1 MKVPFFDYTQIYEQ
15 DFPIYESALDSVLKR
30 ADFIL
35 RDDLIQFEDNLAKFI
50 GVNHCVGVANGTDAI
65 WLGLRAAG
73 IKQGDEVILP
83 SHTYVATADAVWAV
97 GGTPVLVDIGD
108 DHSISPEAV
117 KEAITDRTAAVI
129 PVNLNGR
136 AAPLDEICEI
146 AKQNELLVI
155 EDNAQGLGAK
165 LHGKAAGT
173 YGLLASLSFYPAKTL
188 GGLGDGGGVI
198 TNDVEIA
205 KKIKLLRSHGRD
217 EQNEVVEWG
226 FNSRLDNLQAAVL
239 DAKLKVLEAHIA
251 TRRRIADL
259 YLEKLGDV
267 DELRLPQRQGSTDG
281 FFVSY
286 QNYEIEAQDRD
297 GLKNYLAENGVG
309 TIIQWGGK
317 GVHEFG
323 LPGVKSRDLS
333 NTERIIKSM
342 LLLPMNHYLRED
354 QIDFVA
360 KTIRSYYTKKT
371 T

>member
-15 DFPIYESALDSVLKR
+15 DFPIYENALDSVLKR

-35 RDDLIQFEDNLAKFI
+35 RDDLVQFEDNLAKFI

-117 KEAITDRTAAVI
+117 KEAITDRTTAII

-146 AKQNELLVI
+146 ASKNNLLVI

-165 LHGKAAGT
+165 LHDKAAGT

-239 DAKLKVLEAHIA
+239 DAKLRVLGEHIA

-259 YLEKLGDV
+259 YLEKLGELE
-267 DELRLPQRQGSTDG
+267 ELRLPQRQGSLDG
-281 FFVSY
+281 LFVSY
-286 QNYEIEAQDRD
+286 QNYEIEAKDRD
-297 GLKNYLAENGVG
+297 GLKDYLAQNGVG

-323 LPGVKSRDLS
+323 LTGVRSRDLS

-342 LLLPMNHYLRED
+342 LLLPMNHYLREEH
-354 QIDFVA
+354 IDFVA
-360 KTIRSYYTKKT
+360 KTIRSYYAKKT
-371 T
+371 L